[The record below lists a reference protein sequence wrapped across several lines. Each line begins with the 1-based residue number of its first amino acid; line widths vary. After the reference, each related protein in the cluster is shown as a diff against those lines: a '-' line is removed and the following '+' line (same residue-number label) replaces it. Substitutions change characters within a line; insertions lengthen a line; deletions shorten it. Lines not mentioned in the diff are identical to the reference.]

1 MKTATKKITTNSRV
15 IKDILTRYRDTFS
28 ALCELINN
36 SIQADAKRIE
46 LTLDYSN
53 TSGLF
58 QSPIQSIVV
67 KDDGFG
73 VPYSEFEK
81 KVLDIGTT
89 VKKGGQGIGR
99 FGELQ
104 IGSLMK
110 IETVGYDEVEK
121 KYSKVLFPLNA
132 DDIQVAHMEELELTV
147 DYEYLTKK
155 TNSYYQ
161 VTINNLYHGRQE
173 KTANKNKIVD
183 QLLTQNIRQAIF
195 EKYPNEIFNQLVQFV
210 INGEKLRKEEFVID
224 TPTIKEAIYIDKK
237 GVENEMIFSFYNI
250 RLGLN
255 KVKAFLRTENAGIL
269 TVALEY
275 TYSSDW
281 YTPDLGTWFIYIDSP
296 LFTSDLFRN
305 LDMDTLGEEDAK
317 KLKEFFKATINEFFK
332 AKNKRFEKFLT
343 LLEND
348 KAYPYSQ
355 DRPTSHTQEVLF
367 KKVAYLL
374 EGEHQIL
381 KKDDKIRNVLYPLI
395 DKAIG
400 NGQIE
405 DIFTSILK
413 LSPES
418 IEKFHTLLQKTNLE
432 DVVHFTN
439 QVATK
444 LEFLAFLHELIYGY
458 ISEVLK
464 ERSQLHKIIEKELW
478 LFGEAYNGTPN
489 LWSDKQIGKIL
500 EELRTKY
507 FNYEPTLGD
516 DNLIDNK
523 NVEGIKNIT
532 DLFFFNEKILD
543 DSKKEILVVELKS
556 PKCAIGKKELSQ
568 IDDYAYTIE
577 SYSGLPKEN
586 VKYKLILI
594 SSKVTDFARSKLN
607 SARKKYDKPFLYNVS
622 AEKDIEVYAM
632 EWSELI
638 EQNKRKL
645 GYLSTSLKIKD
656 KSVRTKFEKEYPE
669 IIDEKVSARLQR
681 INK

>member
-36 SIQADAKRIE
+36 SIQADAKNIE
-46 LTLDYSN
+46 ISIDYN
-53 TSGLF
+53 SGADLI
-58 QSPIQSIVV
+58 QSPIKSIVI
-67 KDDGFG
+67 KDDGNG
-73 VPYSEFEK
+73 VTYSEFEK
-81 KVLDIGTT
+81 KILDIGTT

-99 FGELQ
+99 FGALQ
-104 IGSLMK
+104 IGSSME
-110 IETVGYDEVEK
+110 IETVGFDEEVN
-121 KYSKVLFPLNA
+121 KYSRVLFQLNA
-132 DDIQVAHMEELELTV
+132 DDIQVAHVDELELKV
-147 DYEYLTKK
+147 DFEYLSEKI
-155 TNSYYQ
+155 NPYYK
-161 VTINNLYHGRQE
+161 ISIGNLYHGRQE
-173 KTANKNKIVD
+173 KVANKNKIVV
-183 QLLTQNIRQAIF
+183 QLLNQNVRQAIF
-195 EKYPNEIFNQLVQFV
+195 EKYPTEIFNQLVQFV
-210 INGEKLRKEEFVID
+210 INGKKLRKEEFVID
-224 TPTIKEAIYIDKK
+224 TPTIKEPIYVDKK
-237 GVENEMIFSFYNI
+237 GVENKMIFSFYNI
-250 RLGLN
+250 RLNLN
-255 KVKAFLRTENAGIL
+255 KVKAFLRTENAGLL

-317 KLKEFFKATINEFFK
+317 KLKEFFKATINDFFK
-332 AKNKRFEKFLT
+332 ARNKRFEKFLT

-348 KAYPYSQ
+348 KAYPYSH
-355 DRPTSHTQEVLF
+355 DKPTSYTQEILF
-367 KKVAYLL
+367 KKVAYLV

-381 KKDDKIRNVLYPLI
+381 KKDDKIRNFLYPLI

-413 LSPES
+413 LSPDN
-418 IEKFHTLLQKTNLE
+418 IEKFHALLQKTDLE

-439 QVATK
+439 QVANK
-444 LEFLAFLHELIYGY
+444 LEFLSFLHDLIYGE
-458 ISEVLK
+458 ISGVLK
-464 ERSQLHKIIEKELW
+464 ERNQLHKIIEKELW
-478 LFGEAYNGTPN
+478 LFGEAYNGTPK

-500 EELRTKY
+500 DELRTKY
-507 FNYEPTLGD
+507 FKYEPSHDD
-516 DNLIDNK
+516 DNMIDDM

-543 DSKKEILVVELKS
+543 DAKKEILVVELKS
-556 PKCAIGKKELSQ
+556 PKCAISKKELSQ

-594 SSKVTDFARSKLN
+594 SSKVTDFAKSKLK
-607 SARKKYDKPFLYNVS
+607 SARQKYDKPFLYNVS
-622 AEKDIEVYAM
+622 AEKDIEVYVM

-638 EQNKRKL
+638 DQNKRKL
-645 GYLSTSLKIKD
+645 GYLSTTLKIKD
-656 KSVRTKFEKEYPE
+656 KSVKAKFEKEYPD

-681 INK
+681 IK